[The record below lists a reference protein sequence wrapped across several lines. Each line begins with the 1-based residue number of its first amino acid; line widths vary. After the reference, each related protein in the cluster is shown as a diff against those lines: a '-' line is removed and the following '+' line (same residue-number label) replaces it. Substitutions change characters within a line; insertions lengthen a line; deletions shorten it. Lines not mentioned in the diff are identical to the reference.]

1 MKMYLEDKS
10 NKLYSK
16 EEEEERENEGRKR
29 KLQKLINSYKEEIL
43 INTKTL
49 KAI

>member
-16 EEEEERENEGRKR
+16 EEERERERR
-29 KLQKLINSYKEEIL
+29 KEEKIAK
-43 INTKTL
+43 IQKFV
-49 KAI
+49 